1 MGYKD
6 KEKAKEYRKRYYAIN
21 RERESEYRK
30 QYYAEHREESKES
43 SRQYYKNNK
52 DKISKQH
59 AQYMRGYYKNNKERL
74 LEYHRQYMR
83 DYNKN
88 SKSIVYAC
96 NKHCTDRKKR
106 TMWTA
111 EEELTML
118 ELQAE
123 GLTIPEIAVALGRSR
138 DSVQSKIG
146 RVHRKQRMESINE
159 LHDLIELY
167 HINSSLGED

>member
-6 KEKAKEYRKRYYAIN
+6 KEKAKEYRKRRYAMN
-21 RERESEYRK
+21 REKESEYRK
-30 QYYAEHREESKES
+30 RYYAEHREEENES

-59 AQYMRGYYKNNKERL
+59 TQYMRKYYENNKDKIQK
-74 LEYHRQYMR
+74 YHRQYMR

-88 SKSIVYAC
+88 SKEVVYAC
-96 NKHCTDRKKR
+96 NKRCTDRKKR

-111 EEELTML
+111 EEEATLL

-146 RVHRKQRMESINE
+146 RVHRKQKMESINE
-159 LHDLIELY
+159 LQDLIELY
-167 HINSSLGED
+167 HINSSLGGD

>member
-1 MGYKD
+1 
-6 KEKAKEYRKRYYAIN
+6 
-21 RERESEYRK
+21 
-30 QYYAEHREESKES
+30 
-43 SRQYYKNNK
+43 
-52 DKISKQH
+52 
-59 AQYMRGYYKNNKERL
+59 MRGYYENNKDRIQK
-74 LEYHRQYMR
+74 YHRQYMR

-96 NKHCTDRKKR
+96 NKRCTDRAKR
-106 TMWTA
+106 SMWTA
-111 EEELTML
+111 EEEVTLL